1 MTCAAR
7 RYRAGRS
14 LGQCLDSRIVHFRQ
28 LDLNLLV
35 ALDALLTERSITR
48 AGKRVFLTQSA
59 MSGALARLREYF
71 DDELLVQVGRRMVP
85 TSLGASLAAPVRNI
99 LLQVQQTLQS
109 QPAFHPATS
118 NRRFSIMLSDYVASV
133 LMVDFVRHLA
143 RVAPAVQIEMVSNDI
158 ESPGE
163 ALERGDVE
171 LMIMPSQYLAAGHP
185 SQPLFDDDYVCVVST
200 DHPEVG
206 DSLSIEQYLALGHVM
221 VHFNRGRNPS
231 MDEWVVGR
239 LGLARRF
246 EVVAINFSSV
256 AAFVVGTHRV
266 ATLQG
271 RLARRFAKLLPLK
284 VLPCPVDIPPLRE
297 AMQWH
302 QQFERDPGLA
312 WLRDELQ
319 AVAARMPM
327 D

>member
-1 MTCAAR
+1 M
-7 RYRAGRS
+7 
-14 LGQCLDSRIVHFRQ
+14 HFRQ

-48 AGKRVFLTQSA
+48 AGKRVYLTQSA

-71 DDELLVQVGRRMVP
+71 GDELLVQVGRRMVP
-85 TSLGASLAAPVRNI
+85 TPLGESLAGPVRDI
-99 LLQVQQTLQS
+99 LLQVQQTLQAR
-109 QPAFHPATS
+109 PAFDPATS

-133 LMVDFVRHLA
+133 LMVDFVRHLS
-143 RVAPAVQIEMVSNDI
+143 RIAPGVQIEMVSNDM
-158 ESPGE
+158 EAPTE
-163 ALERGDVE
+163 ALERGDVD
-171 LMIMPSQYLAAGHP
+171 LMIMPSQYLAADHP
-185 SQPLFDDDYVCVVST
+185 SQPLFDDNYVCIVSA

-206 DSLSIEQYLALGHVM
+206 ETLSTEQYLALGHVM

-231 MDEWVVGR
+231 VDEWVVGR
-239 LGLARRF
+239 LGLARRI

-256 AAFVVGTHRV
+256 AAFVVGTRRV

-271 RLARRFAKLLPLK
+271 RLARRFAKLTPIK

-312 WLRDELQ
+312 WLRSELQ
-319 AVAARMPM
+319 TVAGRMPR